1 MKKRLHIIN
10 WRAIWVA
17 VLFLCS
23 GISSQCKAQE
33 TDYKA
38 YTLFIYNFMKY
49 IEWPESQSKGD
60 FILAVVGDSPIN
72 KELQSLAATKKL
84 KGRNIIIRKCNTPEE
99 TYGCHLLFIPSSKS
113 AMVKLFKEQ
122 TKDKPVLI
130 VGEREGL
137 AKKGAGLSF
146 VTMDDDELKFDINK
160 KDIEQHQLKIAS
172 SLVSLGIVIN

>member
-1 MKKRLHIIN
+1 MNL
-10 WRAIWVA
+10 RAMLIA
-17 VLFLCS
+17 LLLLCAS
-23 GISSQCKAQE
+23 FNKVEAQE

-49 IEWPESQSKGD
+49 VEWPEAQSKGD
-60 FILAVVGDSPIN
+60 FVLAVMGDSPIQ
-72 KELQSLAATKKL
+72 KELQALASAKKI
-84 KGRNIIIRKCNTPEE
+84 KGRNIILRKCTTVED
-99 TYGCHLLFIPSSKS
+99 TYGSHLVFIPNSKS
-113 AMVKLFKEQ
+113 AMVKLLKDQ

-160 KDIEQHQLKIAS
+160 KEIEGHQLKIS
-172 SLVSLGIVIN
+172 SQLVSLGTVIN